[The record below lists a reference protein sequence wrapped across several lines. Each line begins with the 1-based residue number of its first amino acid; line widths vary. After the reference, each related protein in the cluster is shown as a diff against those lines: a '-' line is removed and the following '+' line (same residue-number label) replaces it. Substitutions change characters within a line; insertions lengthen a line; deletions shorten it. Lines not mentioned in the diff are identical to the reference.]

1 MSELWTVLVP
11 ILLTDIVNPVLF
23 AFMVYAAGT
32 DKPILNSSAML
43 IGHTAAYFVAGVV
56 LAGWLDPILDRLKN
70 PQRIDFFIELGL
82 GLILLALAIPSRKNT
97 GKRPGEN
104 LPTLGVVSS
113 FGTGVIVNFIGIPFA
128 VPYFAALSQIM
139 QEGLSQP
146 EVLGMLAAYNLIYA
160 LPFTVVP
167 ILRGVMGEQARPLL
181 ARINDVIERISGVL
195 MPILLG
201 LIGLALIADGV
212 TYFTTGES
220 LF

>member
-11 ILLTDIVNPVLF
+11 ILLTDVVNPVLF

-43 IGHTAAYFVAGVV
+43 FGHTAAYFVAGVV

-113 FGTGVIVNFIGIPFA
+113 IGTGVIVTFIGIPFA
-128 VPYFAALSQIM
+128 VPYFAALAQIM
-139 QEGLSQP
+139 QENLSQP
-146 EVLGMLAAYNLIYA
+146 RVLGMLAAYNLIYA
-160 LPFTVVP
+160 LPFAVVP
-167 ILRGVMGEQARPLL
+167 ILRAAMGERARPLL
-181 ARINDVIERISGVL
+181 AHINDVIERVSGVL

-201 LIGLALIADGV
+201 LVGLALIADGV
-212 TYFTTGES
+212 TYFATGSS